1 MDDYIWLKTGTLLVT
16 FVMFV
21 GIMIWAYSGRRKR
34 GFDEAAQ
41 IPFREDDDER
51 AAHRTH

>member
-16 FVMFV
+16 FAMFV

-34 GFDEAAQ
+34 GFEEAAQ
-41 IPFREDDDER
+41 IPFREDDDQPGAR
-51 AAHRTH
+51 RTN